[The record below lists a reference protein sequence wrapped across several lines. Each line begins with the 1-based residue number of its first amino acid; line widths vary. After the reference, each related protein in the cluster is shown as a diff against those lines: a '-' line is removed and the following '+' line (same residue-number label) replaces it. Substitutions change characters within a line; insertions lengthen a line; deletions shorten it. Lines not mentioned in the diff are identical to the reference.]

1 MILNCSIID
10 DEPLA
15 ANQLVSYVKKT
26 PTLNLVGTYNSA
38 ISAIKDL
45 REKPVDLLFLDI
57 QMPEL
62 SGLEFAKL
70 MPPDTKIIFTT
81 GFDQYAV
88 EGYNVNALDFLLK
101 PIAYDRFLESVNKG
115 MDYFTSVK
123 MQKRAHAD
131 QFIFVKSD
139 YKLVQISLNDILYV
153 EGFKDYVKIFLDGN
167 QKPVMSLINMKRID
181 EYLPHPEFM
190 RIHRSYIV
198 HMSKIKLV
206 DRARIVFGDEYIPI
220 SESYKEEVQKYLDE
234 RTLN

>member
-1 MILNCSIID
+1 MIITCAIID

-45 REKPVDLLFLDI
+45 REKPVDLLVLDI

-115 MDYFTSVK
+115 MDYFSSVK

>member
-115 MDYFTSVK
+115 MDYFSSVK

-153 EGFKDYVKIFLDGN
+153 EGFKDYVKFFLDGN

>member
-45 REKPVDLLFLDI
+45 REKPVDLLVLDI

-115 MDYFTSVK
+115 MDYFSSVK

>member
-115 MDYFTSVK
+115 MDYFSSVK

>member
-15 ANQLVSYVKKT
+15 TKLLVSYVKKT

-62 SGLEFAKL
+62 SGLEFARL
-70 MPPDTKIIFTT
+70 MPPETKIIFTT
-81 GFDQYAV
+81 GFDQYAI
-88 EGYNVNALDFLLK
+88 EGYNMNALDYLLK
-101 PIAYDRFLESVNKG
+101 PIAYDRFLESVKKG
-115 MDYFTSVK
+115 MDYFSLVEI
-123 MQKRAHAD
+123 QKHTHAD

-139 YKLVQISLNDILYV
+139 YKLVQISLNDVLYI
-153 EGFKDYVKIFLDGN
+153 EGFKDYVKIYMDGN

-181 EYLPHPEFM
+181 EYLPHPEFL

-220 SESYKEEVQKYLDE
+220 SESYKEEVQKFLDE
-234 RTLN
+234 RTLC

>member
-1 MILNCSIID
+1 
-10 DEPLA
+10 
-15 ANQLVSYVKKT
+15 
-26 PTLNLVGTYNSA
+26 
-38 ISAIKDL
+38 
-45 REKPVDLLFLDI
+45 
-57 QMPEL
+57 
-62 SGLEFAKL
+62 
-70 MPPDTKIIFTT
+70 
-81 GFDQYAV
+81 
-88 EGYNVNALDFLLK
+88 
-101 PIAYDRFLESVNKG
+101 
-115 MDYFTSVK
+115 MDYFSSVK